1 MSNSISTE
9 KEIMREKLT
18 RSSREHIGNIEK
30 ELQEASDRLKKGGK
44 SLLIVTGGLLSAYL
58 LFELITSRGNNK
70 PNNTKKT
77 KEKRKYRGLE
87 SVKGLFFGLTEDLVN
102 NMLITLL
109 GLLKEKLAAYIDQ
122 LNEPKEHADLPESRK
137 PGEN

>member
-1 MSNSISTE
+1 MGNSVSTE
-9 KEIMREKLT
+9 KELMREKLT

-44 SLLIVTGGLLSAYL
+44 SLLIVAGGLLSAYL
-58 LFELITSRGNNK
+58 LFELITKGNNK
-70 PNNTKKT
+70 PNNIKK
-77 KEKRKYRGLE
+77 KKKPRRYKGLDG
-87 SVKGLFFGLTEDLVN
+87 VKGLFFGLTEDLVN
-102 NMLITLL
+102 SMLITLL